1 MLAVAILAGIIGMLG
16 RFAGQV
22 LNTTLGWATLLLFG
36 KVPQK
41 RQTLLLV
48 IVFGSLIWVAL
59 VVGVL
64 VPPVGDL
71 IVSAVPRPDFI
82 PESWV
87 RMGILAGAIL
97 LPLLIGLAALFVSAK
112 RERSLVGNILTVL
125 RGYPFAAVLTLVLV
139 LLAIVGT
146 WRKLRSLAHRWTDAH
161 VPIVVMPGGYDA
173 VLADLVAGLKQAGIE
188 VAATDAGVLL
198 SGPPKLLDL
207 IAGRGLGELVPDRL
221 MVLHGHD
228 LEVLVYP
235 SDIAI
240 SGTAALLARARAAL
254 AVRVSDA
261 PAYLTTSAEAQHV
274 EDQLRQIRH
283 AAGSQSLDASLA
295 ALHRIDEQLA
305 SLTVDHDEWEVL
317 YRERLQAEQE
327 LDHGE
332 LGPGADEDAQR
343 PNSRGA
349 LALGIVGM
357 GLIALDLGLAIGD
370 RLRPPAP
377 RQE

>member
-1 MLAVAILAGIIGMLG
+1 VLAVAIIAGIIGMLG

-22 LNTTLGWATLLLFG
+22 LNTALGWATLLLFG

-87 RMGILAGAIL
+87 RLGILAGAIL

-112 RERSLVGNILTVL
+112 RERSLVGNIVTVL

-161 VPIVVMPGGYDA
+161 VPIVVKPGGYDA

-188 VAATDAGVLL
+188 MAATDAGVLL

-221 MVLHGHD
+221 MVLHGRD

-283 AAGSQSLDASLA
+283 AASSQSLDASLA

-343 PNSRGA
+343 PSSRGA

>member
-1 MLAVAILAGIIGMLG
+1 
-16 RFAGQV
+16 
-22 LNTTLGWATLLLFG
+22 
-36 KVPQK
+36 
-41 RQTLLLV
+41 
-48 IVFGSLIWVAL
+48 
-59 VVGVL
+59 
-64 VPPVGDL
+64 
-71 IVSAVPRPDFI
+71 
-82 PESWV
+82 
-87 RMGILAGAIL
+87 
-97 LPLLIGLAALFVSAK
+97 
-112 RERSLVGNILTVL
+112 
-125 RGYPFAAVLTLVLV
+125 
-139 LLAIVGT
+139 
-146 WRKLRSLAHRWTDAH
+146 

-188 VAATDAGVLL
+188 MAATDAGVLL

-221 MVLHGHD
+221 MVLRGRD

-283 AAGSQSLDASLA
+283 AASSQSLDASLA

-332 LGPGADEDAQR
+332 LGPGADEDAHR
-343 PNSRGA
+343 PSSRGA

-357 GLIALDLGLAIGD
+357 GVIALDLGLAIGN
-370 RLRPPAP
+370 RLWPPEP

>member
-1 MLAVAILAGIIGMLG
+1 VAILAGIIGMLG

-87 RMGILAGAIL
+87 RLGILAGALL

-112 RERSLVGNILTVL
+112 RERSLVGNIVTVL

-139 LLAIVGT
+139 LLALVGT

-161 VPIVVMPGGYDA
+161 VPIVVKPGGYDA

-188 VAATDAGVLL
+188 VTPSDAGVLL

-221 MVLHGHD
+221 MVLHGRD

-283 AAGSQSLDASLA
+283 AASSQSLDASLA

-343 PNSRGA
+343 PSSRGA

-357 GLIALDLGLAIGD
+357 GLIALDLGLAIGN
-370 RLRPPAP
+370 RLWPPEP

>member
-1 MLAVAILAGIIGMLG
+1 MAILAGIIGMLG

-71 IVSAVPRPDFI
+71 IVSAVPRPDFV

-87 RMGILAGAIL
+87 RLGILAGALL

-112 RERSLVGNILTVL
+112 RERSLVGNIVTVL

-139 LLAIVGT
+139 LLALVGT

-173 VLADLVAGLKQAGIE
+173 VLADLVGGLKQAGIE
-188 VAATDAGVLL
+188 VTPTDAGVFL

-221 MVLHGHD
+221 MVLHGRD

-240 SGTAALLARARAAL
+240 SGTPALLARARNRSTRAWP
-254 AVRVSDA
+254 RCIESTSSWHRS
-261 PAYLTTSAEAQHV
+261 PWTTTNGKCSTA
-274 EDQLRQIRH
+274 DDSRLSRNSIT
-283 AAGSQSLDASLA
+283 AS
-295 ALHRIDEQLA
+295 
-305 SLTVDHDEWEVL
+305 SG
-317 YRERLQAEQE
+317 RERTKMRSDPTRAARS
-327 LDHGE
+327 HW
-332 LGPGADEDAQR
+332 ASWAW
-343 PNSRGA
+343 A
-349 LALGIVGM
+349 
-357 GLIALDLGLAIGD
+357 
-370 RLRPPAP
+370 
-377 RQE
+377 

>member
-1 MLAVAILAGIIGMLG
+1 MAIIAGIIGMLG

-41 RQTLLLV
+41 RQSLLLV

-87 RMGILAGAIL
+87 QLGILAGAIL
-97 LPLLIGLAALFVSAK
+97 LPLLIGLAALIVGAK
-112 RERSLVGNILTVL
+112 RERSLVANIVTVL

-173 VLADLVAGLKQAGIE
+173 VLADLVGGLKQAGIE
-188 VAATDAGVLL
+188 VTPTDAGVFL

-221 MVLHGHD
+221 MVLHGRD

-240 SGTAALLARARAAL
+240 SGTPALLARARAAL
-254 AVRVSDA
+254 ALRVSDA

-370 RLRPPAP
+370 RLRPPAS

>member
-1 MLAVAILAGIIGMLG
+1 VAILAGIIGMLG

-87 RMGILAGAIL
+87 RLGILAGALL

-112 RERSLVGNILTVL
+112 RERSLVGNIVTVL

-139 LLAIVGT
+139 LLALVGT

-188 VAATDAGVLL
+188 VTPSDAGVLL

-221 MVLHGHD
+221 MVLHGRD

-343 PNSRGA
+343 PSSRGA